1 MQQLPHLL
9 GSLIRNALVCTLL
22 FVGLIAAST
31 AQQQD
36 EQSSQTVVAS
46 DSDEG
51 ATEGAPGS
59 DAAA

>member
-46 DSDEG
+46 DSD
-51 ATEGAPGS
+51 
-59 DAAA
+59 